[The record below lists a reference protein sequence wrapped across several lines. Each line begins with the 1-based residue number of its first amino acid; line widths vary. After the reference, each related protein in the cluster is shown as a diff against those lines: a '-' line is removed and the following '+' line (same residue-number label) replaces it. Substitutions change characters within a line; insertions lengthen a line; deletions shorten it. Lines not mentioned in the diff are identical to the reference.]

1 MFPDSGLEPLYNTV
15 DASLWY
21 FYAVY
26 KYLEYV
32 ATPDAY
38 EFIKKDIYPCLKD
51 IISTYKK
58 GTDFPYIWT
67 RTGSFMPEADSTR

>member
-38 EFIKKDIYPCLKD
+38 EFIKRIF
-51 IISTYKK
+51 IH
-58 GTDFPYIWT
+58 
-67 RTGSFMPEADSTR
+67 A

>member
-58 GTDFPYIWT
+58 ALIFPYIWT

>member
-32 ATPDAY
+32 STPDAY

-51 IISTYKK
+51 IIST
-58 GTDFPYIWT
+58 
-67 RTGSFMPEADSTR
+67 